1 MSTTLYKKVGRRYE
15 PVAEYDVRFDSFRE
29 GCHLIIC
36 WPGSRLVRMDIEPD
50 AARLLAAA
58 EVAKEAMVKVMME
71 AAKVRP
77 SRVPLTKK
85 QKAAWDALNEAMKA
99 DVGMVRPPI
108 VDIVDAGVK
117 ALVEAA
123 KKCG

>member
-1 MSTTLYKKVGRRYE
+1 
-15 PVAEYDVRFDSFRE
+15 
-29 GCHLIIC
+29 
-36 WPGSRLVRMDIEPD
+36 
-50 AARLLAAA
+50 
-58 EVAKEAMVKVMME
+58 MVKVMME
-71 AAKVRP
+71 AASATP